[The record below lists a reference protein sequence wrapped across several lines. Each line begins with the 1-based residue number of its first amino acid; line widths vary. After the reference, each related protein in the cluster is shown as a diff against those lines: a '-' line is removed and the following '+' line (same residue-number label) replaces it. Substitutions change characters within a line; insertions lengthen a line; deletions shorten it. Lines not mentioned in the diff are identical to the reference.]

1 MQRQIN
7 RQKETLSGWRLKTH
21 EIIYE
26 AETPEGKY
34 FDLLLIACII
44 GSLFCVVLESVESI
58 ATQYGPLLLALEKAF
73 TVLFTI
79 EYLLRLWSVVR
90 PLRYATSFFGVI
102 DLLAVLPSYLSSFIP
117 GTRYFL
123 VIRSLRLLRVFR
135 VLKLARYMDEGHL
148 LMHALT
154 ASRVKISVF
163 FFTVLNLVVIIA
175 SLMYV
180 VEGAENGFT
189 SIPTS
194 MYWTVVTLTT
204 VGYGDISPQTPLG
217 KGLAMVVMMLGYS
230 IIAVPTGIVT
240 AEIALASSAKRPT
253 RHCPSCSTNDHL
265 PGARFCSH
273 CGALLQP

>member
-1 MQRQIN
+1 MG
-7 RQKETLSGWRLKTH
+7 EGEG
-21 EIIYE
+21 EIPVVGEEEE
-26 AETPEGKY
+26 A
-34 FDLLLIACII
+34 FA
-44 GSLFCVVLESVESI
+44 FAVE
-58 ATQYGPLLLALEKAF
+58 AA
-73 TVLFTI
+73 
-79 EYLLRLWSVVR
+79 
-90 PLRYATSFFGVI
+90 
-102 DLLAVLPSYLSSFIP
+102 
-117 GTRYFL
+117 
-123 VIRSLRLLRVFR
+123 
-135 VLKLARYMDEGHL
+135 
-148 LMHALT
+148 
-154 ASRVKISVF
+154 
-163 FFTVLNLVVIIA
+163 
-175 SLMYV
+175 YV